1 MICFHCEQSARGVC
15 RFCGR
20 ALCKDHMKQRL
31 PYIVTIYVGEYNVPK
46 AIAVRDAL
54 WCSVCKPEPEPVEM
68 PELY

>member
-1 MICFHCEQSARGVC
+1 
-15 RFCGR
+15 
-20 ALCKDHMKQRL
+20 MKQRL

>member
-1 MICFHCEQSARGVC
+1 MICFHCEQPARGIC

-31 PYIVTIYVGEYNVPK
+31 PYIVTIYVGEHNVPK
-46 AIAVRDAL
+46 AIAVRDVL